1 MINLNYPMDYILYQ
15 IFKTI
20 LSILKKHGENIDN
33 PSIKAYL
40 NKFENRITLKIK
52 TGFYLD
58 LLTPETMKLL
68 GSTEDKIIK
77 DKNGESMP
85 HLEIT
90 EVVLVHC
97 NVVNNDH
104 QQDSRVLY
112 TFVTNKPFGQFLEF
126 HQQILSF

>member
-58 LLTPETMKLL
+58 LLTPETMK
-68 GSTEDKIIK
+68 
-77 DKNGESMP
+77 
-85 HLEIT
+85 
-90 EVVLVHC
+90 
-97 NVVNNDH
+97 
-104 QQDSRVLY
+104 
-112 TFVTNKPFGQFLEF
+112 
-126 HQQILSF
+126 